1 MNKVTRFFRSFT
13 PFEYLLWGCSVLAI
27 ILSFFL
33 CGNTDYLNLAG
44 SLVGATSLILI
55 ARGRISGQIL
65 GIFFAAFYG
74 YVSFTFHYYGE
85 MITYL
90 GMTAPMGIATLVNW
104 LKNPYHGEVR
114 EVKVNTLKCR
124 DYLLIAL
131 ATAVVTVAFYFILDA
146 LGTNNLIMSTVSV
159 LTSFAAVSLTL
170 RRSPYYA
177 LCYAL
182 NDIVLIVLWSLAAME
197 NSEYIALIVCFSVFL
212 VNDIYGLYSWSKMRK
227 RQKNAPCS
235 DCETS
240 ANHS

>member
-1 MNKVTRFFRSFT
+1 
-13 PFEYLLWGCSVLAI
+13 
-27 ILSFFL
+27 
-33 CGNTDYLNLAG
+33 
-44 SLVGATSLILI
+44 
-55 ARGRISGQIL
+55 
-65 GIFFAAFYG
+65 
-74 YVSFTFHYYGE
+74 

-90 GMTAPMGIATLVNW
+90 GMTAPMGFATLVNW
-104 LKNPYHGEVR
+104 IKNPYHGEVR
-114 EVKVNTLKCR
+114 EVKVNTLKWR
-124 DYLLIAL
+124 DYLLISL
-131 ATAVVTVAFYFILDA
+131 ATAVVTVVFYFILDA

-212 VNDIYGLYSWSKMRK
+212 VNDIYGLYSWSKMHK
-227 RQKNAPCS
+227 RQTNTPRS

-240 ANHS
+240 ENHS